1 MHLKLYSFHVHVCV
15 MCVGMGSSMVYWL
28 SEILN
33 STTGQ
38 NGDLRFNFRSEI
50 KSQGQIQVYLARW
63 LGKAR
68 GV

>member
-1 MHLKLYSFHVHVCV
+1 MHLKLYSLHVHVCV
-15 MCVGMGSSMVYWL
+15 MCVGMGLSMVYWL

-38 NGDLRFNFRSEI
+38 NGDLHFNFRSEI
-50 KSQGQIQVYLARW
+50 KSQGQIQVYFAGW
-63 LGKAR
+63 LGEAR